1 MRLVAAGAWHNLVF
15 WGVLLFFA
23 WACQGWSGGW
33 GYVGYEDMSGEGR
46 VVLGFDEVSW
56 AGVLFFGMLF
66 IDAFIACC
74 YRTRSYATTSP

>member
-1 MRLVAAGAWHNLVF
+1 M
-15 WGVLLFFA
+15 
-23 WACQGWSGGW
+23 
-33 GYVGYEDMSGEGR
+33 GYEDMSGEGR